1 MIVFRKRDQSAN
13 RRPPSLV
20 DVSRA
25 VTVGQGGRRG
35 DSGPACASVS
45 FAAVAAPG
53 PRPGCTSSQWPDLRR
68 RQPVPTR

>member
-25 VTVGQGGRRG
+25 VTMGQGVRL
-35 DSGPACASVS
+35 SS

-53 PRPGCTSSQWPDLRR
+53 PQWVRDFRPMRR
-68 RQPVPTR
+68 IRRCDGISVRKG